1 MPQEHIIVA
10 EKDPALRRT
19 IAEALSG
26 EGRKVIPVS
35 DGAKLME
42 ELDENSA
49 DLVVSTLDLPV
60 VNGMS
65 ILEALSKQDSYI
77 PVILLTP
84 SGNVE
89 DAVEAMKK
97 GAFYCLTKPVNLAE
111 LKDSV
116 ERALAERK
124 KTGRRTLAVPVVS
137 AFPSIIGR
145 SAKMQEVFE
154 TIVRVAPTDVT
165 LLISGESGTGKEL
178 VADAIVKGSARAS
191 KPYVKVHCA
200 ALSEGVLESE
210 LFGHERGAFTGAVSR
225 HLGRFERANLGSL
238 FLDEITEIP
247 PSIQVKLLRV
257 LQDGSFERVGGTE
270 SLKTDVRLICATNQ
284 DLEQAVADKRFRD
297 DLYWRINVIRLH
309 LPPLR
314 ERREDI
320 PLMVKAFIE
329 EFAEKNR
336 REVQGLSPDALDMLK
351 EYPWP
356 GNVRELRNVLEGMV
370 VLARDKILSVN
381 DLPSGIRNRPLGE
394 AQIMLS
400 VGTTIDKAER
410 ELIRRTLASTK
421 GDLRQTAKLLGIGAK
436 ALQRKMK
443 EFNIEK

>member
-19 IAEALSG
+19 LAEALSG
-26 EGRKVIPVS
+26 RGRKVSPVS

-42 ELDENSA
+42 ELEQNRA
-49 DLVVSTLDLPV
+49 DLVVSALDLPV
-60 VNGMS
+60 VDGMKL
-65 ILEALSKQDSYI
+65 LEALAKEDSYV

-84 SGNVE
+84 SGRVE
-89 DAVEAMKK
+89 EAVEAMKK
-97 GAFYCLTKPVNLAE
+97 GAFYCLPKPVNLAE

-124 KTGRRTLAVPVVS
+124 KAENRALAVPVVS
-137 AFPSIIGR
+137 PFPSIIGR

-165 LLISGESGTGKEL
+165 VLISGESGTGKEL
-178 VADAIVKGSARAS
+178 VADAIVQRSARAS

-225 HLGRFERANLGSL
+225 HLGRFERANHGSL

-247 PSIQVKLLRV
+247 LSIQVKLLRV

-284 DLEQAVADKRFRD
+284 DLEQAVAEKRFRD

-320 PLMVKAFIE
+320 PLMVKAFIR

-336 REVQGLSPDALDMLK
+336 REVQGISPEALEILQD
-351 EYPWP
+351 YPWP

-370 VLARDKILSVN
+370 VLARGKVLSVS
-381 DLPSGIRNRPLGE
+381 DLPSGIRNRPPGE

-421 GDLRQTAKLLGIGAK
+421 GDLRRAAKLLGIGVK
-436 ALQRKMK
+436 ALRSKMK
-443 EFNIEK
+443 GFGIEE